1 MSLDITF
8 YSKNGEASD
17 TIEFSEQFYE
27 KLIKSD
33 FLKIGKVR
41 QFEIEID
48 EEKST
53 IEAIDLE
60 EINEEKGKITN
71 IQRLID
77 FFKEQ
82 IFNEKKGKIT
92 NRQRLIDFFKEQI
105 VEESKNMIEKLGD
118 APSKYEYEKQS
129 YSLKKF
135 HEILASVEDKKHD
148 YLERVT

>member
-33 FLKIGKVR
+33 FTEIGASHKIKIKV
-41 QFEIEID
+41 D
-48 EEKST
+48 EEEQE
-53 IEAIDLE
+53 IEAIDL
-60 EINEEKGKITN
+60 NKGI
-71 IQRLID
+71 
-77 FFKEQ
+77 
-82 IFNEKKGKIT
+82 IT
-92 NRQRLIDFFKEQI
+92 NRQRLIDFFKEKI

-118 APSKYEYEKQS
+118 APSKDEYEKQS

-135 HEILASVEDKKHD
+135 HEILASVEDKKYD